1 MESMPELEEHLKSLT
16 SLKGKEL
23 YVACSGGLD
32 SMVLLSLMHKLQGD
46 LIALHVNYG
55 LRGEESDLD
64 EQFVKAFCA
73 EHRIRFE
80 VLHSDLSKRK
90 DENVNI
96 QLEARKE
103 RYEWF
108 QKILDEQPNRLI
120 LLAHHAND
128 QVETFLMNLIRNSG
142 VTGLAAMPEKHK
154 SFLRPLLNFTKQDL
168 LTYAQRNKIKWRED
182 SSNQTLKY
190 VRNSW
195 RNEYLPFIEKS
206 FPDISESV
214 LLLINKFQ
222 NLQNELEQKISPIIA
237 EIERIKFISDELYTP
252 LDDLEKI
259 EFWRQLGQRHTL
271 IAEIERLSQKGKYIR
286 LLPNSFEY
294 CFLIRET
301 GGYSLLPSKLD
312 LRLPN
317 LIIDKV
323 KNLPNE
329 FDLNTVYL
337 DASKLSGPLHLRIWK
352 KGDRIEPVGMKG
364 SKLLSDILSDKKLNY
379 REKLQT
385 LVLCDDVHIHWCPGL
400 KIGRKALPD
409 SDSKE
414 ILKITL
420 RAEGS
425 RE

>member
-1 MESMPELEEHLKSLT
+1 MHELEEHLKSLP
-16 SLKGKEL
+16 SLKGKDL

-32 SMVLLSLMHKLQGD
+32 SMVLLSLIHKLHRD
-46 LIALHVNYG
+46 PIALHVNYG

-64 EQFVKAFCA
+64 EQFVHAYCK
-73 EHRIRFE
+73 ERRIRFE
-80 VLHSDLSKRK
+80 VLHSDLSTRS
-90 DENVNI
+90 NQNINI

-108 QKILDEQPNRLI
+108 QKIIDEQPDSLI

-168 LTYAQRNKIKWRED
+168 LTYAQRNNIKWRED

-206 FPDISESV
+206 IPDIAESV

-222 NLQNELEQKISPIIA
+222 DLQNELEQKIRPLIA
-237 EIERIKFISDELYTP
+237 EIARTKFISDELYTP

-271 IAEIERLSQKGKYIR
+271 IAEIERLSQKGKYIL
-286 LLPNSFEY
+286 LLPNSFQY

-301 GGYSLLPSKLD
+301 DGFSLLPSKLD
-312 LRLPN
+312 LQLPD
-317 LIIDKV
+317 LLIDKV
-323 KNLPNE
+323 KNLPDE
-329 FDLNTVYL
+329 FDLNTLYL
-337 DASKLSGPLHLRIWK
+337 DAGKLSGQLHLRIWK

-379 REKLQT
+379 HEKLQT
-385 LVLCDDVHIHWCPGL
+385 LVLCDDAHIHWCPGV
-400 KIGRKALPD
+400 KIGRRALPD

-420 RAEGS
+420 RAEES
-425 RE
+425 PK